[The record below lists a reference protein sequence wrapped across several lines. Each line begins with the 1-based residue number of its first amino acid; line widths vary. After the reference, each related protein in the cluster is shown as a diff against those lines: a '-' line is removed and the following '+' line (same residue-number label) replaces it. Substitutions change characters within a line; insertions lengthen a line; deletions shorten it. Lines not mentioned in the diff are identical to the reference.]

1 MTMPS
6 SLSLAWSTGE
16 PKETR
21 RKQRR
26 WAIAKRQAGL
36 DRDRDREKLGPIYN
50 FMVTK
55 R

>member
-1 MTMPS
+1 MPS

-16 PKETR
+16 AKETR